1 MEDIS
6 FFRKEMA
13 SYGETSEIL
22 EEILT
27 DPRKDDSTLRSDIRR
42 LFGNTTEGERY
53 SEGTYKRLE
62 TLLKEHSSIN
72 ETNERT
78 GLPRISEREF
88 FRKKME
94 TYFSI
99 QERLEEILKASQKD
113 NASCV
118 SAIRHILGGEGLD
131 DDLQQELE
139 SILSRYR
146 DSDLER

>member
-1 MEDIS
+1 MIFSINERKVYIMEDIS

-88 FRKKME
+88 FRKKNGNIFFYSR
-94 TYFSI
+94 TIRRNIKSFSK
-99 QERLEEILKASQKD
+99 R
-113 NASCV
+113 
-118 SAIRHILGGEGLD
+118 
-131 DDLQQELE
+131 
-139 SILSRYR
+139 
-146 DSDLER
+146 